1 MNVPALADIKAANAA
16 VDDRG
21 YALVSFSRRFG
32 PYLAWLALRLG
43 RTPRQVNYFS
53 LVLAFAILGLV
64 AFAGT
69 PGRLAGTLLVFAWQI
84 VDVTDGTMARALR
97 IRDNFGGFVDYAT
110 GIVLAS
116 FLPLALGAGLWAS
129 PDGSLSRVLSRP
141 DLSPSS
147 SGAIAFAAGAA
158 VSALSLY
165 MRLLN
170 RVLVIRFGEALQGS
184 RAGLPQAEGPG
195 RLALKNLETIGGLQ
209 AVVWCAGAFGG
220 VLEVVLAGYA
230 AFYVLLLGA
239 FAASTYRGYSRRTRY
254 AGE

>member
-16 VDDRG
+16 VNDRG
-21 YALVSFSRRFG
+21 YALVSLSRRFG

-43 RTPRQVNYFS
+43 RTPREVNYFS
-53 LVLAFAILGLV
+53 LALVFTILGLV
-64 AFAGT
+64 AFAGA

-84 VDVTDGTMARALR
+84 VDVTDGTMARALS

-116 FLPLALGAGLWAS
+116 FLPLALGAGLWAA
-129 PDGSLSRVLSRP
+129 PDGSLARVSARLGLPLS
-141 DLSPSS
+141 SP
-147 SGAIAFAAGAA
+147 GAIALAAGAA

-170 RVLVIRFGEALQGS
+170 RVLVIRFGEAIEGS
-184 RAGLPQAEGPG
+184 RAGRVRAEGPG

-209 AVVWCAGAFGG
+209 AVVWCVAAFAG

-230 AFYVLLLGA
+230 VFYVALLCA
-239 FAASTYRGYSRRTRY
+239 FAAATYRGYSRRTKY